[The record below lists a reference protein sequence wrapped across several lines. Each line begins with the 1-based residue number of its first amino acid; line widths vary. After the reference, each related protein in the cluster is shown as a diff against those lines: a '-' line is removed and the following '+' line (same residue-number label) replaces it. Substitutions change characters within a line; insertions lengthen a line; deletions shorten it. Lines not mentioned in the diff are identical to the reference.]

1 MKMIRLGL
9 GTLIL
14 TLGMCAAALAQD
26 YPNKPVRVVV
36 PYPPGGATDILARQ
50 LSTRLGEQLGQPIVI
65 DNRPGAGGGIGT
77 AIVAKAAPDGY
88 TIVFGNLGPNAIN
101 PSIYPNLSYDA
112 EKDFAPICV
121 VVNTPLILVVRPQSG
136 IKTLGELIALG
147 KAQPGKLFYGS
158 VGIGAASHVASEL
171 FNIVAGTKFMHV
183 PYKGSAPASLGA
195 IAGEV
200 TMYFGTGPEMTT
212 HIKSGALR
220 ALAIST
226 STRSPAMPDLQTVAE
241 AGLPGFSVDVWFG
254 LLAPAGTPRPIVD
267 KVNRAVGLV
276 LQNPEMRNRL
286 IEMNAV
292 PAFNSPDEFA
302 AQIRADIVKWGK
314 VVREANIKPE

>member
-1 MKMIRLGL
+1 L
-9 GTLIL
+9 
-14 TLGMCAAALAQD
+14 CAAAVAQD
-26 YPNKPVRVVV
+26 YPSKPVRIVV

-50 LSTRLGEQLGQPIVI
+50 LSTRLGEQLGQSIVI

-77 AIVAKAAPDGY
+77 AIVAKAVPDGY

-101 PSIYPNLSYDA
+101 QSIYPNLSYDA

-226 STRSPAMPDLQTVAE
+226 SSRSPAMPDLQTVAE
-241 AGLPGFSVDVWFG
+241 AGLPGFAVDVWFG

-267 KVNRAVGLV
+267 KVNRAVGAV
-276 LQNPEMRNRL
+276 LQNPEMRTRL

-292 PAFNSPDEFA
+292 PAFNSPDEFS
-302 AQIRADIVKWGK
+302 AQIKADIVKWGK